1 MDIGC
6 RLALGFSLAWSLTAC
21 AGLSVGEVAH
31 QTFPSLALSPMRA
44 STAGTLAGDSRDRFA
59 APMDESSPLLTAMPT
74 GAFLGSSTLRLSK
87 NGDGSISVLSDGR
100 SVSLL
105 SGLDPALVDP
115 AVRPFLFPSCEV
127 PESPVGVSLGSGVSG
142 F

>member
-1 MDIGC
+1 MDIWC
-6 RLALGFSLAWSLTAC
+6 RLALGLSVAWSLTAC
-21 AGLSVGEVAH
+21 AGLSFGDVAH

-44 STAGTLAGDSRDRFA
+44 STTSSLAGDSRERFA
-59 APMDESSPLLTAMPT
+59 IPMNESSPLLTALPA
-74 GAFLGSSTLRLSK
+74 GDFSGSSTLRLSE
-87 NGDGSISVLSDGR
+87 NDDGSISVLSDGR

-105 SGLDPALVDP
+105 SGLDPALVNS

-127 PESPVGVSLGSGVSG
+127 PASSAMRDERGSK